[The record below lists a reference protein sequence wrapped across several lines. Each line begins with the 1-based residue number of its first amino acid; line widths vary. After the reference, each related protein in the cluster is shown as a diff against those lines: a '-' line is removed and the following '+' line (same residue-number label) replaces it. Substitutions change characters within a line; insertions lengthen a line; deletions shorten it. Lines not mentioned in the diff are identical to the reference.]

1 VTVMAPQWQLE
12 RIEVSVA
19 AILSRIVQAGVC
31 QTEYVRRSLAVCECR
46 LVLIDSDKEA
56 LGRTVKGCL

>member
-19 AILSRIVQAGVC
+19 AMLSRVVQA
-31 QTEYVRRSLAVCECR
+31 EYIRRSLAVYERR
-46 LVLIDSDKEA
+46 LVLID
-56 LGRTVKGCL
+56 

>member
-19 AILSRIVQAGVC
+19 AILSRVVQAGVR
-31 QTEYVRRSLAVCECR
+31 QTES
-46 LVLIDSDKEA
+46 
-56 LGRTVKGCL
+56 GTV